1 MFARKPP
8 PPVCPVPHLTL
19 FFPILGLRPA
29 ATTPRLKPVAAMTPA
44 STFPLAAAAVLPTNL
59 SSFSRCPPRRL
70 PRISCLAAP
79 ERGGGNA
86 SNASPAPRWHAAVS
100 AALAAAVV
108 AASMPAY
115 ADLNRF
121 EAEQRG
127 EFGIGS
133 AAQFGSADLKK
144 AVHVNENFRR
154 ANFTSAD
161 MRESD
166 FSGSTFNG
174 AYLEKAVA
182 YKANFT
188 GADLSDTL
196 MDRMVKTELVF
207 LGFSFV
213 ILLNHTNKI
222 SKCM

>member
-8 PPVCPVPHLTL
+8 PPPSLPFPTSPYSSSLYTL
-19 FFPILGLRPA
+19 RAA
-29 ATTPRLKPVAAMTPA
+29 ATAPRLKPVAAMTPA
-44 STFPLAAAAVLPTNL
+44 STSPLAAAVLPTSL

-86 SNASPAPRWHAAVS
+86 SNASPAPQQQPRWRAAVS

-133 AAQFGSADLKK
+133 AAQFGSADLKY
-144 AVHVNENFRR
+144 AS
-154 ANFTSAD
+154 TSV
-161 MRESD
+161 SC
-166 FSGSTFNG
+166 FSMIF
-174 AYLEKAVA
+174 LLLHCL
-182 YKANFT
+182 
-188 GADLSDTL
+188 ADLLFFSLSGLTGRLSTL
-196 MDRMVKTELVF
+196 TRTSGGF
-207 LGFSFV
+207 L
-213 ILLNHTNKI
+213 I
-222 SKCM
+222 SPVPS

>member
-1 MFARKPP
+1 M
-8 PPVCPVPHLTL
+8 TL
-19 FFPILGLRPA
+19 
-29 ATTPRLKPVAAMTPA
+29 A
-44 STFPLAAAAVLPTNL
+44 STSPLSAAGTARPTKPAP
-59 SSFSRCPPRRL
+59 FSRRL
-70 PRISCLAAP
+70 LRVSCQAAP
-79 ERGGGNA
+79 GRAACGGGNA
-86 SNASPAPRWHAAVS
+86 SNDSPAPRQPGWRAAVS

-108 AASMPAY
+108 AATMPAY

-196 MDRMVKTELVF
+196 MDRMSSHV
-207 LGFSFV
+207 V
-213 ILLNHTNKI
+213 ILEEQSLKALTSVMLLLTYHRNRHYANMQAGPTP
-222 SKCM
+222 